1 MNRVGLHQFK
11 KYRIMNKT
19 YKSGMMALS
28 AVVFLTSCSENES
41 LQQAHLS
48 TDQINFIASMAHQWD
63 ANTKSAPQNP
73 SSRSAGVR
81 DDEAPI
87 HVNANLAKPL
97 YLHPVVQ
104 DGIHIWSKQGTPIT
118 RSGAPIEDVEQERVV
133 QTRGSM
139 KNDLSAYSNFGVTAL
154 YQNGDAYESL
164 FSDAI
169 ATNSGKYWNIPDASN
184 HTWPIG
190 SEVSFHAYAP
200 HSSESNSMLRSKPD
214 PTNVQTNIH
223 YEAKV
228 STADIEK
235 QPDLIV
241 ATNAEQRSKTAAN
254 TPVAL
259 QFSHALTAVSFAMRS
274 DLADVIGDGA
284 QLTSVSLQGIPNEGD
299 CQLIA
304 KDGKHDSSSAI
315 WKLDPDKK
323 GTYTFD
329 LSTKN
334 VIVGSDLALT
344 DDNQT
349 LMMIPQTLP
358 DGAKLEFTF
367 MLNGQSQVL
376 TVNLNGQVWGAGKSV
391 IYKLSAK
398 AINTL
403 DATDVTYPS
412 TWTAS
417 SLSFPKSSFIANDAI
432 GLYVVDKN
440 NKIVESNVKLTLGGD
455 NKWATNKKFLKLAG
469 YKYFAYYPYNSDNSD
484 AQNVN
489 TSASDAS
496 TFFADKISKWNPA
509 QDQHS
514 ALLSQDLQVAT
525 GVVAGDAS
533 TLKFSMEHSM
543 GLAVLNLEKKSIAK
557 TRRFKNNSYTYY
569 YPNLTGRVTTKPTK
583 DTDYTDDT
591 ATESVSASTTF
602 SGNIPYTTSTAN
614 RYIQIVKPSTD
625 ISFKASDE
633 FGKPRS
639 AWGTLTPYTFNV
651 AKNAVMSKEIKT
663 DADFY
668 YLARVYT
675 CTQKVEEFKTPVA
688 GDYQIE
694 CWGAQGGGVQSYPG
708 GKGSYTKG
716 SISLDGVMLY
726 VVVGQIGGYE
736 EAFNNGFPGLL
747 DFYLSGGGA
756 TDIRLN
762 NKNGNWKDFV
772 SRKSRIMVAASG
784 GGSVIYFSSQQ
795 GMPGG
800 RLSGFSGTNS
810 GSDGIAATPGVQTSC
825 GKAGTGCHSYGYKR
839 IGFGIVEFQTRDGT
853 ISMGSAGNG
862 YYSGGVGNH
871 GTGSVGVGATG
882 SCFISGYSGCDAIKE
897 SSTENAIVHTGQPNH
912 YSGLVFTD
920 TEMIDGQSRMPSPF
934 GGTDE
939 IGHSGDGACIV
950 TQLSFK

>member
-1 MNRVGLHQFK
+1 
-11 KYRIMNKT
+11 MNKT

-81 DDEAPI
+81 DNEAPI

-133 QTRGSM
+133 QTRGSK

-184 HTWPIG
+184 HTWPID
-190 SEVSFHAYAP
+190 SKVSFHAYAP
-200 HSSESNSMLRSKPD
+200 HSSESNSMLSSKPD

-223 YEAKV
+223 YKA
-228 STADIEK
+228 SSAADDIVY

-259 QFSHALTAVSFAMRS
+259 QFSHALTAVSFAMSS

-284 QLTSVSLQGIPNEGD
+284 RLTSVSLQGIPNEGD

-304 KDGKHDSSSAI
+304 QDDKHTSSSAI
-315 WKLDPDKK
+315 WKLDYDNDKNKK

-329 LSTKN
+329 LSAKN
-334 VIVGSDLALT
+334 ITVGSDLALT
-344 DDNQT
+344 DADQT

-367 MLNGQSQVL
+367 NLNGKPQVL
-376 TVNLNGQVWGAGKSV
+376 TVKLNGQKWEAGKSV

-417 SLSFPKSSFIANDAI
+417 SFPKSSFTADDAI

-440 NKIVESNVKLTLGGD
+440 NHIVESNVKLTLGGD
-455 NKWATNKKFLKLAG
+455 NKWATGKKFLKLAG

-484 AQNVN
+484 DQKIN

-496 TFFADKISKWNPA
+496 TFFADKISNWNPA
-509 QDQHS
+509 HDQSS

-533 TLKFSMEHSM
+533 TLKFTMEHSM

-557 TRRFKNNSYTYY
+557 TRRFKNNKYTFY
-569 YPNLTGRVTTKPTK
+569 YPDLPGRETTEPTK

-591 ATESVSASTTF
+591 ATEPVSASTTF
-602 SGNIPYTTSTAN
+602 SGNIPYKTSTAN
-614 RYIQIVKPSTD
+614 RYLQIVKPSTD
-625 ISFKASDE
+625 ISFKASDGS
-633 FGKPRS
+633 GKPRS
-639 AWGTLTPYTFNV
+639 AWGTLTPYTFKV

-675 CTQKVEEFKTPVA
+675 CTQSVETSKTAFIAPTNTE
-688 GDYQIE
+688 YILE
-694 CWGAQGGGVQSYPG
+694 CWGGGSNVAVSSAGFNFSGVNGGYSKGKMVMSNNQTIYIVVGGGGASNNGLLGGNGGYNGGGNG
-708 GKGSYTKG
+708 GKGSNYA
-716 SISLDGVMLY
+716 
-726 VVVGQIGGYE
+726 GG
-736 EAFNNGFPGLL
+736 AG
-747 DFYLSGGGA
+747 GGGA
-756 TDIRLN
+756 THIANKSCLLKDLN
-762 NKNGNWKDFV
+762 TNDFAKQLIIVAGGAGGSAMNGRSNGYGGGLNGGSTASAGWSGSSSIPLAGASQTKGYSFGQGQNAGVKTHGNAGTEGNGGGGGGFWGGYAYLGDGDG
-772 SRKSRIMVAASG
+772 SCCAGSG
-784 GGSVIYFSSQQ
+784 G
-795 GMPGG
+795 
-800 RLSGFSGTNS
+800 SGYVGKIK
-810 GSDGIAATPGVQTSC
+810 DGITKQNVESPSGN
-825 GKAGTGCHSYGYKR
+825 YDGY
-839 IGFGIVEFQTRDGT
+839 
-853 ISMGSAGNG
+853 A
-862 YYSGGVGNH
+862 
-871 GTGSVGVGATG
+871 SV
-882 SCFISGYSGCDAIKE
+882 SWILKE
-897 SSTENAIVHTGQPNH
+897 
-912 YSGLVFTD
+912 
-920 TEMIDGQSRMPSPF
+920 
-934 GGTDE
+934 
-939 IGHSGDGACIV
+939 
-950 TQLSFK
+950 

>member
-1 MNRVGLHQFK
+1 
-11 KYRIMNKT
+11 MNKT

-81 DDEAPI
+81 DNEAPI

-133 QTRGSM
+133 QTRGS
-139 KNDLSAYSNFGVTAL
+139 KKDNLSAYSNFGVTAL
-154 YQNGDAYESL
+154 YQNGDAYVSL
-164 FSDAI
+164 FDDAI

-184 HTWPIG
+184 HTWPID
-190 SEVSFHAYAP
+190 SKVSFHAYAP

-223 YEAKV
+223 YTA
-228 STADIEK
+228 SSADADIVN

-241 ATNAEQRSKTAAN
+241 ATNAKQRSKTDAN
-254 TPVAL
+254 TPVDL
-259 QFSHALTAVSFAMRS
+259 QFSHALTAVSFAMSS

-284 QLTSVSLQGIPNEGD
+284 QLTSVSLQNIPNEGD

-304 KDGKHDSSSAI
+304 QDDKHTSSSAI
-315 WKLDPDKK
+315 WKLDSDKK

-329 LSTKN
+329 LSAKN
-334 VIVGSDLALT
+334 VSVGSNLALT

-367 MLNGQSQVL
+367 MLNDQPQVL
-376 TVNLNGQVWGAGKSV
+376 TVNLNGQKWDAGKSV

-417 SLSFPKSSFIANDAI
+417 SFPKSSFTTNDAI

-440 NKIVESNVKLTLGGD
+440 NKIVESNVKLTLGD
-455 NKWATNKKFLKLAG
+455 NNKWATSKKFLKLAG

-484 AQNVN
+484 DQKIN

-525 GVVAGDAS
+525 GVVGQDAS

-543 GLAVLNLEKKSIAK
+543 GLAVLNLESKNIAK

-591 ATESVSASTTF
+591 ATESVSASTAF

-614 RYIQIVKPSTD
+614 RYLQIVKPSTD

-633 FGKPRS
+633 SGKPRS
-639 AWGTLTPYTFNV
+639 AWGTLTPCTFNV

-675 CTQKVEEFKTPVA
+675 CTQSVEEFTAPYTGTYKL
-688 GDYQIE
+688 Q
-694 CWGAQGGGVQSYPG
+694 CWGAQGGSVQLSYETGKPFAGG
-708 GKGSYTKG
+708 GKGGYSYGDANLTEGK
-716 SISLDGVMLY
+716 VLY
-726 VVVGQIGGYE
+726 VYVGGTPAPQTKMTSDCYLEGGYNGGGH
-736 EAFNNGFPGLL
+736 AFWWQDDNINNGA
-747 DFYLSGGGA
+747 GGGA
-756 TDIRLN
+756 THIASVTGLLSKLSQ
-762 NKNGNWKDFV
+762 NKND
-772 SRKSRIMVAASG
+772 IYMVAGAG
-784 GGSVIYFSSQQ
+784 GGSATD
-795 GMPGG
+795 G
-800 RLSGFSGTNS
+800 RTSGTQNGGYGG
-810 GSDGIAATPGVQTSC
+810 GSKGGDGVMSSN
-825 GKAGTGCHSYGYKR
+825 HHGY
-839 IGFGIVEFQTRDGT
+839 IG
-853 ISMGSAGNG
+853 
-862 YYSGGVGNH
+862 
-871 GTGSVGVGATG
+871 
-882 SCFISGYSGCDAIKE
+882 
-897 SSTENAIVHTGQPNH
+897 
-912 YSGLVFTD
+912 L
-920 TEMIDGQSRMPSPF
+920 
-934 GGTDE
+934 GGTDTAPGNSIASPSPPPSDWWNPGPNNPATFGRGGYGYHQAGGAGGGAGLYGGGGATVWCSAGGGSGYVNTLLTNAKTIAGDTDFPSPNGGTE
-939 IGHSGDGACIV
+939 TGHSGDGACIISWF
-950 TQLSFK
+950 LK

>member
-1 MNRVGLHQFK
+1 
-11 KYRIMNKT
+11 MNKT

-28 AVVFLTSCSENES
+28 AVVFLTSCSESES

-81 DDEAPI
+81 DNEAPI

-133 QTRGSM
+133 QTRGS
-139 KNDLSAYSNFGVTAL
+139 KKDNLSAYSNFGVTAL
-154 YQNGDAYESL
+154 YQNEGSYVSL
-164 FSDAI
+164 FDNAT

-184 HTWPIG
+184 HTWPIN
-190 SEVSFHAYAP
+190 SKVSFHAYAP
-200 HSSESNSMLRSKPD
+200 HSSKSNSMLKSSPD
-214 PTNVQTNIH
+214 FTNVQTNIH
-223 YEAKV
+223 YTA
-228 STADIEK
+228 SSADADIVN

-241 ATNAEQRSKTAAN
+241 ATNAAKRSETDAN
-254 TPVAL
+254 TPVDL
-259 QFSHALTAVSFAMRS
+259 QFSHALTAVSFAMSS

-284 QLTSVSLQGIPNEGD
+284 QLTSVSLQNIPNEGD

-304 KDGKHDSSSAI
+304 QDDKHTSSSAI
-315 WKLDPDKK
+315 WKLDSDKK

-329 LSTKN
+329 LSEKN

-344 DDNQT
+344 DDKKT

-417 SLSFPKSSFIANDAI
+417 SFPKESFTTNDAI

-440 NKIVESNVKLTLGGD
+440 NQIVEKNVKLTLGS
-455 NKWATNKKFLKLAG
+455 NSKWTTDKKFLKLAG

-514 ALLSQDLQVAT
+514 ALLSQDLQVAK
-525 GVVAGDAS
+525 GVVADDAS

-543 GLAVLNLEKKSIAK
+543 GLAVLNLESKNIAK

-569 YPNLTGRVTTKPTK
+569 YPNLTGRVTTEPTK

-591 ATESVSASTTF
+591 ATEPVSASTTF
-602 SGNIPYTTSTAN
+602 SGNIPYKTSTAN
-614 RYIQIVKPSTD
+614 RYLQIVKPSTD

-633 FGKPRS
+633 LGKPRS
-639 AWGTLTPYTFNV
+639 AWGTLTPYTFKV

-675 CTQKVEEFKTPVA
+675 CTQSVA
-688 GDYQIE
+688 NVDWQ
-694 CWGAQGGGVQSYPG
+694 
-708 GKGSYTKG
+708 K
-716 SISLDGVMLY
+716 
-726 VVVGQIGGYE
+726 
-736 EAFNNGFPGLL
+736 
-747 DFYLSGGGA
+747 
-756 TDIRLN
+756 
-762 NKNGNWKDFV
+762 
-772 SRKSRIMVAASG
+772 AA
-784 GGSVIYFSSQQ
+784 
-795 GMPGG
+795 
-800 RLSGFSGTNS
+800 
-810 GSDGIAATPGVQTSC
+810 
-825 GKAGTGCHSYGYKR
+825 
-839 IGFGIVEFQTRDGT
+839 
-853 ISMGSAGNG
+853 
-862 YYSGGVGNH
+862 
-871 GTGSVGVGATG
+871 
-882 SCFISGYSGCDAIKE
+882 
-897 SSTENAIVHTGQPNH
+897 
-912 YSGLVFTD
+912 
-920 TEMIDGQSRMPSPF
+920 
-934 GGTDE
+934 
-939 IGHSGDGACIV
+939 
-950 TQLSFK
+950 

>member
-1 MNRVGLHQFK
+1 
-11 KYRIMNKT
+11 
-19 YKSGMMALS
+19 MMALS
-28 AVVFLTSCSENES
+28 AVAFFTSCSESES

-63 ANTKSAPQNP
+63 ANDKSAPQNP

-81 DDEAPI
+81 DNEAPI

-133 QTRGSM
+133 QTRGRQ
-139 KNDLSAYSNFGVTAL
+139 KNNLSDYSNFGVTAL
-154 YQNGDAYESL
+154 YQNEGTYVSL
-164 FSDAI
+164 FDDAI

-184 HTWPIG
+184 HTWPID
-190 SEVSFHAYAP
+190 SKVSFHAYAP

-259 QFSHALTAVSFAMRS
+259 QFSHALTAVSFAMSS

-284 QLTSVSLQGIPNEGD
+284 QLTSVSLQNIPNEGD

-304 KDGKHDSSSAI
+304 QDDKHTSPSAI
-315 WKLDPDKK
+315 WKLDSDKK

-329 LSTKN
+329 LSAKN
-334 VIVGSDLALT
+334 VTVGSNLALT
-344 DDNQT
+344 DADQT

-358 DGAKLEFTF
+358 DGAKLVFEF
-367 MLNGQSQVL
+367 MLNGLPQVL
-376 TVNLNGQVWGAGKSV
+376 TVDLNGEKWDAGKSV

-403 DATDVTYPS
+403 DATDVTYPI

-417 SLSFPKSSFIANDAI
+417 ASSFPKSSFTANDAI
-432 GLYVVDKN
+432 GLYVVDKKN
-440 NKIVESNVKLTLGGD
+440 QIVEKNVKLTLGSDG
-455 NKWATNKKFLKLAG
+455 KWTTGKKFLKLAG

-496 TFFADKISKWNPA
+496 TFFADKISNWNPA

-543 GLAVLNLEKKSIAK
+543 GLAVLNLESKNIAK

-569 YPNLTGRVTTKPTK
+569 YPNLTGRVTTEPTK

-591 ATESVSASTTF
+591 ATESVSASTAF

-614 RYIQIVKPSTD
+614 RYLQIVKPSTD

-633 FGKPRS
+633 SGKPRS

-651 AKNAVMSKEIKT
+651 AQNKAVSKNIKT
-663 DADFY
+663 DAEFY

-784 GGSVIYFSSQQ
+784 GGSVIYFSNQQ

-800 RLSGFSGTNS
+800 SLSGFSGTNS

-825 GKAGTGCHSYGYKR
+825 GKAGTGCHSHGYKG
-839 IGFGIVEFQTRDGT
+839 IGFGIVEYQTRDGT

-897 SSTENAIVHTGQPNH
+897 SSTENAIVHTGQPIH

-920 TEMIDGQSRMPSPF
+920 TKMIDGQSPMPSPK
-934 GGTDE
+934 GGKET
-939 IGHSGDGACIV
+939 GHLGDGACII